1 MDEELTEIFTTEQ
14 HTNEIVKTLT
24 NVQIDIYL
32 DLGVKILISAQQK
45 LESGE
50 YIEEGITKK
59 QLELDIA
66 RIEYNLD
73 IFTEALVI
81 KENMVVITKYPKA
94 MYFHMN

>member
-1 MDEELTEIFTTEQ
+1 MNEDLTEIFTTEQ
-14 HTNEIVKTLT
+14 HTDEIVKTLSH
-24 NVQIDIYL
+24 VQIDIYL
-32 DLGVKILISAQQK
+32 DFGVKILISAQQK

-50 YIEEGITKK
+50 YIEHGIKREE
-59 QLELDIA
+59 LELDIA

-81 KENMVVITKYPKA
+81 KENMIVITKYPKA

>member
-14 HTNEIVKTLT
+14 HTNEIVKALT